1 MGQEDVFAPG
11 DALRN
16 AEILYMD
23 GDSQGRDAL
32 RRLLLSCGTARVQV
46 AESGKEAINVVLGTP
61 CNLVIAEYRI
71 TPTDGIDL
79 VREIRKV
86 SNYPR
91 ALVPVLM
98 VSDPISS
105 DSIAAEGAGR
115 TAATK

>member
-46 AESGKEAINVVLGTP
+46 AESAKDAINVVLGTP
-61 CNLVIAEYRI
+61 CNLASPNIASRRRMESTWFTRFAKFQI
-71 TPTDGIDL
+71 IQAPL
-79 VREIRKV
+79 C
-86 SNYPR
+86 P
-91 ALVPVLM
+91 
-98 VSDPISS
+98 SS
-105 DSIAAEGAGR
+105 W
-115 TAATK
+115 